1 MLVPRFVLPLHQF
14 LELMIMG
21 EINVGAQFDDKYT
34 TRDDKVALFYRFC
47 YDDSIDFY
55 FYAIYVEGS
64 YCEIEVNSEG
74 DIIRR
79 NAKQEQCMCTYDGVG
94 YVTSRRE
101 A

>member
-1 MLVPRFVLPLHQF
+1 
-14 LELMIMG
+14 MG
-21 EINVGAQFDDKYT
+21 EINVGAQFGDTDITK
-34 TRDDKVALFYRFC
+34 DNKVALFYRFC

-55 FYAIYVEGS
+55 FYVIYVEGS
-64 YCEIEVNSEG
+64 YC

-79 NAKQEQCMCTYDGVG
+79 NTKQEQCMRTYNCTG

>member
-1 MLVPRFVLPLHQF
+1 
-14 LELMIMG
+14 MG
-21 EINVGAQFDDKYT
+21 EINVGAQFGDKYIT
-34 TRDDKVALFYRFC
+34 KDNKVALFYRFC

-55 FYAIYVEGS
+55 FYVIYVEGS
-64 YCEIEVNSEG
+64 YCEIEVNSDS

-79 NAKQEQCMCTYDGVG
+79 NTKQEQCMRTYNCTG

>member
-1 MLVPRFVLPLHQF
+1 
-14 LELMIMG
+14 MG
-21 EINVGAQFDDKYT
+21 EINVGAQFDDKYIT
-34 TRDDKVALFYRFC
+34 KGNKVALFYRFC

-55 FYAIYVEGS
+55 FYVIYVEGS
-64 YCEIEVNSEG
+64 YC

-79 NAKQEQCMCTYDGVG
+79 NSKQEQCMRTYNCTG

>member
-1 MLVPRFVLPLHQF
+1 
-14 LELMIMG
+14 MG
-21 EINVGAQFDDKYT
+21 EINVGAQFGDKYIAKGN
-34 TRDDKVALFYRFC
+34 KVALFYRFC

-55 FYAIYVEGS
+55 FYVIYVEGS
-64 YCEIEVNSEG
+64 YC

-79 NAKQEQCMCTYDGVG
+79 NTKQEQCMHAYNCTG